1 MLNASWTL
9 LFYLWHIVFVSCLN
23 FSHFVEILVI
33 LITNKNIIWEWN
45 FASRHYHRC
54 MQNEWKDFNTDKIC
68 KIAIHHNRYDR
79 EREKAKGH
87 YLIYFKRMYFCS
99 IKFWCI
105 HNLIYLLVN
114 SSQHVVRD
122 TIHIDMI

>member
-1 MLNASWTL
+1 MLPEHYCFICDTL
-9 LFYLWHIVFVSCLN
+9 FLWIEDNIALIFLV
-23 FSHFVEILVI
+23 FVEILVI

-79 EREKAKGH
+79 ERESKGALP
-87 YLIYFKRMYFCS
+87 YLFQTYVFLFY
-99 IKFWCI
+99 
-105 HNLIYLLVN
+105 
-114 SSQHVVRD
+114 
-122 TIHIDMI
+122 